1 MHPRPARLGL
11 LIIAFIAATTL
22 ALLSSNI
29 ERIGPELVQ
38 DGNLCGP
45 GGNDPCY
52 KPALKGGFPLAY
64 LFDQPGISVPGRL
77 SFFED
82 TLFVGPLVFD
92 IAVYF
97 VIILFAVRLASHCF
111 SRGSSAE
118 TLG

>member
-1 MHPRPARLGL
+1 MHLRPARLGL
-11 LIIAFIAATTL
+11 LILAFIAAMTL

-52 KPALKGGFPLAY
+52 KPALKGGFPFAY

-82 TLFVGPLVFD
+82 TLFVWPLILD

-97 VIILFAVRLASHCF
+97 AVMLLGFRLVWRSPGA
-111 SRGSSAE
+111 RARD
-118 TLG
+118 